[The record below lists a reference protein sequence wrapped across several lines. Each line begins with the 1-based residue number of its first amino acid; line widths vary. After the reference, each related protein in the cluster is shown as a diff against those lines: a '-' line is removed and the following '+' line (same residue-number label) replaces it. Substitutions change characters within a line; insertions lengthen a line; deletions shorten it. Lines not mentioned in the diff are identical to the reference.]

1 VKAPAAEGEDLR
13 REVVAPVEASLNWVG
28 FLANGVGAVVVVLF
42 LVLLTPGQVSGN
54 ELNDVLLRSG
64 ILFAIYLPVS
74 LVVGRWWAGRRP
86 FLPIRDWLESGRPA
100 TDADRRRVLRY
111 PAVWTWRTS
120 LFWIFGAALFAAIN
134 TGLGPLNLLGLVS
147 TALLGGLTSCALQ
160 YLMVE
165 RVMRPVTVIVLAGSG
180 PERLETPGVAVRL
193 TAAWA
198 VASGVALLGIGVFAI
213 AALVGT
219 NANETRIE
227 AAILFLAIAGLGVGA
242 AAMLLAARSV
252 GDSLAEL
259 RGGLERIERRDFD
272 ARVDVDD
279 GSEVGLLQ
287 AGFNT
292 MAAGLAEREEIREAF
307 GAYVDP
313 DIAEHILA
321 EGPDLGGEA
330 VEATILFVDIRDFT
344 SWSEQASP
352 GKVVETLNRLF
363 EGIVPVIHE
372 HGGHVDKF
380 VGDGLMA
387 VFGAPRRQAD
397 HADQAFA
404 AACEI
409 AALVAEEFEPELR
422 VGIGLNSG
430 TVVAGNVGGAGRLDF
445 SVIGDAVNVAA
456 RVEAAT
462 RETGDTILITADTME
477 RLERSTV
484 ALEERPTVPLKG
496 KRKPVALYAPAG
508 AVTSPS

>member
-1 VKAPAAEGEDLR
+1 VNAPAADYEAR
-13 REVVAPVEASLNWVG
+13 RTVAAQVEASLNWVG
-28 FLANGVGAVVVVLF
+28 FLANGVGAVIVVLF
-42 LVLLTPGQVSGN
+42 LVLLTPGQVSGD
-54 ELNDVLLRSG
+54 ELHDVTLRSG

-74 LVVGRWWAGRRP
+74 LAVGRWWAGRVP
-86 FLPIRDWLESGRPA
+86 FLPIRDWLESTRPA
-100 TDADRRRVLRY
+100 TDADRRLVLRY
-111 PAVWTWRTS
+111 PAIWTWRTS
-120 LFWIFGAALFAAIN
+120 LFWVFGAMLFAAIN
-134 TGLGPLNLLGLVS
+134 TGIGPLNLLGLVS

-165 RVMRPVTVIVLAGSG
+165 RVMRPVTVLVLAGSG
-180 PERLETPGVAVRL
+180 PARLETPGVAVRL

-198 VASGVALLGIGVFAI
+198 VASGVALLGIGVFAV

-227 AAILFLAIAGLGVGA
+227 AAILFLAIAGLAVGA

-252 GDSLAEL
+252 GHSLAKL

-313 DIAEHILA
+313 EIAEHILA

-330 VEATILFVDIRDFT
+330 VDATILFVDVRDFT
-344 SWSEQASP
+344 SWSERASP
-352 GKVVETLNRLF
+352 GEVVETLNRLF

-409 AALVAEEFEPELR
+409 AALVAGEFEPELR
-422 VGIGLNSG
+422 VGVGLNSG

-445 SVIGDAVNVAA
+445 SVIGDPVNVAA

-462 RETGDTILITADTME
+462 RETGDTILLTADTKN

-496 KRKPVALYAPAG
+496 KRTPVALYAPAD